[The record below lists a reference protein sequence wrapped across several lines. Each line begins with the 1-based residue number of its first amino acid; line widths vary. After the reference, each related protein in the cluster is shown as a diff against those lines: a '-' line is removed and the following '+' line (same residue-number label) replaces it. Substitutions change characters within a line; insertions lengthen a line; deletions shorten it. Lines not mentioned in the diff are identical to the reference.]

1 MSSSFTLAIRLVL
14 IGALPVFAE
23 PAAAPEGAQR
33 CFARDGAPAAL
44 VGDCGA
50 AIASGRFQGREL
62 ARLYNGRGVAYH
74 LQGMLGRAIADYGA
88 AIRHDNHFA
97 DAYANRGN
105 AYQLAR
111 RFDRAMIDY
120 DTAIWLKPGFAEA
133 YFNRG
138 KVFVAKGYW
147 ARAVAD
153 FDHFLRSRTDIAGP
167 YYYRGIAYLA
177 MGMGHL
183 AIEDIRRAHALA
195 PDAPTIRQKLRERI
209 EATGFAKTL
218 RENAGEN

>member
-1 MSSSFTLAIRLVL
+1 MSRICTYAIGL
-14 IGALPVFAE
+14 ILLGAWLSVAALG
-23 PAAAPEGAQR
+23 AAAAEAER
-33 CFARDGAPAAL
+33 CRARSGTPAAL
-44 VGDCGA
+44 VGDCTA
-50 AIASGRFQGREL
+50 AIESGRFQGRDL
-62 ARLYNGRGVAYH
+62 ARLYNGRAVGYH
-74 LQGMLGRAIADYGA
+74 LAGVLDRAVADYDA
-88 AIRHDNHFA
+88 AIRQDNNFA

-111 RFDRAMIDY
+111 RYDRAIIDY

-147 ARAVAD
+147 IRAVAD
-153 FDHFLRSRTDIAGP
+153 FDQFLRTRTDIAGP

-183 AIEDIRRAHALA
+183 AIEDMRRAYALA
-195 PDAPTIRQKLRERI
+195 PDDPTIRQKMREL
-209 EATGFAKTL
+209 GL
-218 RENAGEN
+218 LN